1 MSTLAGKQNMYSAP
15 VPGMED
21 EQDLFADFEN
31 AFPTNDAQED
41 GDDPWNVASFAK
53 ISVVSQQDASLA
65 DTTCSTEFP
74 SSLFDSMEKQE
85 DEEEDDEQVKSV
97 AQERTEPPAPMT
109 PDPSFDESEEGK
121 ECRDQ
126 EAPHSP
132 ESCSS
137 EESSE
142 VSSESSSSSES
153 GDENDE
159 EKFGAKESYDDDTPR
174 ENQESEELTGAPA
187 SPVAGWKE
195 CTDKDTPRG
204 TKGIEELTE
213 APVSAVSEA
222 TGDWAK
228 VVGSFSESVKSASE
242 KFVETVK
249 QNIPL
254 EGTAP
259 ESKVQDQESVPE
271 VVEVELSDDE
281 PVAKSARSLRSLLS
295 RKSGRSPKSRKS
307 TASSK
312 SAKGTGE
319 NEKLIETPVSAVSD
333 STDVWANVVGAFSEN
348 VKIASENVK
357 IASENVKSA
366 SEKFVESV
374 KENIP
379 LEGTAPESKVQ
390 DQESVPNV
398 VRVESSS
405 SSDDDDES
413 AAKSTRSARSLRS
426 LLSLKSGGSRKS
438 NASRKSGGSRKSNA
452 SRKSG
457 GSRKSSA
464 SRKSGASKS
473 SNKSQSITASFS
485 PIRAFFG
492 MNNKPTNSSAKSSS
506 VQKPVEN
513 ESSRKSPN
521 NNDENKGA
529 PVQNITTSTPKEA
542 LTKEKQ
548 LTKMK
553 SIMKGL
559 GINGHDP
566 DDIVASRSRR
576 ETRVYK
582 IVSLYGIFLD
592 FGILDNSLHHFCPD
606 YRQFPDEEENKDWRL
621 PRNVIP

>member
-1 MSTLAGKQNMYSAP
+1 MSTLTGKQNMYSAP

-53 ISVVSQQDASLA
+53 ISVVSQQEASLA
-65 DTTCSTEFP
+65 DTSCSTEFP

-97 AQERTEPPAPMT
+97 AQERSEPPAPMT

-121 ECRDQ
+121 EYRDQ

-132 ESCSS
+132 ESSSS

-195 CTDKDTPRG
+195 CSDKDTPRG

-222 TGDWAK
+222 TGDWAN

-281 PVAKSARSLRSLLS
+281 SVAKSARSLRSLLS
-295 RKSGRSPKSRKS
+295 RKSGGSRKSRKS

-357 IASENVKSA
+357 SA

-398 VRVESSS
+398 VRVESS
-405 SSDDDDES
+405 DDDDES

-438 NASRKSGGSRKSNA
+438 TA

-457 GSRKSSA
+457 GSRKSSLHE
-464 SRKSGASKS
+464 SLVDLESHPLHESLVHR
-473 SNKSQSITASFS
+473 NRRINLNRSQPAFLRFAPFS
-485 PIRAFFG
+485 
-492 MNNKPTNSSAKSSS
+492 
-506 VQKPVEN
+506 E
-513 ESSRKSPN
+513 
-521 NNDENKGA
+521 
-529 PVQNITTSTPKEA
+529 
-542 LTKEKQ
+542 
-548 LTKMK
+548 
-553 SIMKGL
+553 
-559 GINGHDP
+559 
-566 DDIVASRSRR
+566 
-576 ETRVYK
+576 
-582 IVSLYGIFLD
+582 
-592 FGILDNSLHHFCPD
+592 
-606 YRQFPDEEENKDWRL
+606 
-621 PRNVIP
+621 